1 MHLTLKDDIHITFGL
16 CHVPETKLSS
26 FVEWY
31 MAERGGF
38 EPPVPCGTTAF
49 EAAPINQTLASL
61 RAIYVVN
68 CEDLE
73 SAAYAVGL
81 SAFG

>member
-1 MHLTLKDDIHITFGL
+1 
-16 CHVPETKLSS
+16 
-26 FVEWY
+26 

-61 RAIYVVN
+61 RFAI
-68 CEDLE
+68 DLV
-73 SAAYAVGL
+73 SAKQTSSPMKRVEKSSL
-81 SAFG
+81 KVQLHHLNI